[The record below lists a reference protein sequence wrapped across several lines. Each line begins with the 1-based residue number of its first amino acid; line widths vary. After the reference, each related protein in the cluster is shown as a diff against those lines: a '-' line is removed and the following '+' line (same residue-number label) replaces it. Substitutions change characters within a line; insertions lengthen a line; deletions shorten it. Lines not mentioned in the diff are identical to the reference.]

1 MPKLSTHLNLALILG
16 EKIKIQDLRSLF
28 LGAAYPDVLDDDDL
42 FLKLHFKKTAKDL
55 CDLKTFLLKVK
66 TRDNFSLGHFFH
78 LYLDNV
84 YESYDF
90 KDIKKYDA
98 LICDMQRVI
107 PYLDLVKI
115 ETIEPKKKRA
125 IQNIKRLD
133 LEPIPLYMIF
143 KEQAIAY
150 EEILEKIVAD
160 FLKTEYLN
168 FWCILINLSYEDRFG
183 Y

>member
-16 EKIKIQDLRSLF
+16 EKLNIQDLRDLF
-28 LGAAYPDVLDDDDL
+28 LGSAYPDVLDDEKL
-42 FLKLHFKKTAKDL
+42 FLKLHFKNTAEGL

-84 YESYDF
+84 YENYDF

-98 LICDMQRVI
+98 LICDMQRVM

-115 ETIEPKKKRA
+115 ETIDPKKKRA
-125 IQNIKRLD
+125 ILNIKRLD
-133 LEPIPLYMIF
+133 LEPMPLYMVF
-143 KEQAIAY
+143 KERVIAY
-150 EEILEKIVAD
+150 EEILEKIVND

-168 FWCILINLSYEDRFG
+168 FSAF
-183 Y
+183 